1 MKNPVLFIHGGGEGA
16 HEADR
21 PLAESLQ
28 GALGA
33 EYDVRYPAMPNE
45 QSPTYAE
52 WRNAIARELAA
63 FDRKAALVGHSFGA
77 SLLLKYVAEE
87 PLHGRASGLFLI
99 AAPFWRAEDWDVP
112 EFALAD
118 DFAARLPAELR
129 LFFYHSR
136 DDETVPFTHLARYRE
151 LLPSATFR
159 ELDARGHQFEGNL
172 VEVAADVL
180 LVR

>member
-16 HEADR
+16 YEADR

-28 GALGA
+28 GALGV

-45 QSPTYAE
+45 RNPTYAT
-52 WRNAIARELAA
+52 WKDAIARELAA
-63 FDRKAALVGHSFGA
+63 FERKAALVGHSFGA
-77 SLLLKYVAEE
+77 SLLLKYAAEE
-87 PLHGRASGLFLI
+87 PLDGRASGLFLI
-99 AAPFWRAEDWDVP
+99 AAPFWRVEDWDVP

-118 DFAARLPAELR
+118 DFAAKLPAELR

-136 DDETVPFTHLARYRE
+136 DDETVPFAHLAHYRE
-151 LLPSATFR
+151 ALPSATFR
-159 ELDARGHQFEGNL
+159 ELDARGHQLEDDL
-172 VEVAADVL
+172 AEVAADVL